1 MLVDQDDTPMFLG
14 AIHRVLTGTSID
26 ALRAAAAAARRVPVA
41 DRGRRALAA
50 LAPDTLVV
58 TDGTDWGALRLYLG
72 AGRAAVEVLHQ
83 QLLPELERPPRRIAY
98 HHSVEDTLAA
108 LPAKGAVA
116 VLMPAPDY
124 DLVRRAVTGER
135 LLPEK
140 ATSFQPK
147 PSIGVLMRSL
157 RDG

>member
-26 ALRAAAAAARRVPVA
+26 DVRAAARGHGEFRSLTEATARRGA
-41 DRGRRALAA
+41 G
-50 LAPDTLVV
+50 PDTLVV
-58 TDGTDWGALRLYLG
+58 TDGNRWAALRLYLG
-72 AGRAAVEVLHQ
+72 AGRAAVEVLHE
-83 QLLPELERPPRRIAY
+83 QLLPELPRPPRRIAY
-98 HHSVEDTLAA
+98 HHSVEDTLTAR
-108 LPAKGAVA
+108 PATGAVA

-147 PSIGVLMRSL
+147 PSLGVLMRSL
-157 RDG
+157 RDE